1 MKKNILFHKFLTLIS
16 VVMLLSCFGLNVNN
30 NKVATTTI
38 LLTNLTCIDC
48 DDEVNNII
56 RSIEEIEYYE
66 LWINNEKTMILLN
79 IEYNY
84 KKITINQIN
93 TMITSYGYRVE
104 VLNNKE

>member
-16 VVMLLSCFGLNVNN
+16 VVMLLSCFGLNENN
-30 NKVATTTI
+30 NKVATI

-56 RSIEEIEYYE
+56 QSIEEIEYYE
-66 LWINNEKTMILLN
+66 LWINNEKTIILLN

-84 KKITINQIN
+84 KKITISQIN
-93 TMITSYGYRVE
+93 TMITSYGYSIE
-104 VLNNKE
+104 LLNNKE